1 MSESFRS
8 GSTVSTPRPV
18 TKANRISWL
27 SRIRRYSFSLSTLF
41 PPRKV
46 PSRSVANNILSNE
59 FVLQQSEFDV
69 RRNMIVK
76 YAVYGRYDGHFQ
88 TAFLCQPVNA
98 FHCGIP
104 FGYHVHLHM
113 RQLYGVSPA
122 NHMPERAVAAEF

>member
-27 SRIRRYSFSLSTLF
+27 SRIRRNSFSLSTLF

-46 PSRSVANNILSNE
+46 PSRSVANNVLSNE

-76 YAVYGRYDGHFQ
+76 YAVYGRYDGHFE
-88 TAFLCQPVNA
+88 TAFLRQPGNA
-98 FHCGIP
+98 FQRGTPLGCHAP
-104 FGYHVHLHM
+104 L
-113 RQLYGVSPA
+113 P
-122 NHMPERAVAAEF
+122 